1 MKRTTLAALAAGLFF
16 FAPIAQADWSPAKR
30 LTWDAGGSWGP
41 VIAVDSFDNLHVV
54 WYDDTPGNSEIYYK
68 KSTDEGKTWTASR
81 RLTWTSGESV
91 SPDLALD
98 SADSLHL
105 VWEDGTPGNY
115 EIYYMRSTDYGVNWT
130 SAQRLTWTSGESG
143 GAAIAVDSSGKL
155 HVAWHDDTPG
165 NFEIYYKKSNDGGAT
180 WGASQRLART
190 PDESVAPD
198 IIFQSPGNI
207 HVVWEDYTPG
217 NNEIYYR
224 KSSDLGATWGKTQR
238 LTWTS
243 GGSLVPLIALDP
255 SDNLHLIWQ
264 DMTPGESEIYYKK
277 STNQGKTWTASK
289 RITWASGSTL
299 PSGLAADSFGN
310 LHVVWAFGSLIPY
323 EVYYKKSTDGGATW
337 TTSQR
342 LTWTSGDS
350 FDATIAADSSGYLH
364 VVWHDYTPGRPEIYY
379 KKGK

>member
-1 MKRTTLAALAAGLFF
+1 MKRSELMIWTAGLFL
-16 FAPIAQADWSPAKR
+16 FAQAAQADWSAAKR
-30 LTWDAGGSWGP
+30 LTWNAGGSWSP

-54 WYDDTPGNSEIYYK
+54 WYDEAAGNSEIYYK
-68 KSTDEGKTWTASR
+68 KSTDGGATWTTSR
-81 RLTWTSGESV
+81 RLTWNSGLSL
-91 SPDLALD
+91 SPNLALD

-115 EIYYMRSTDYGVNWT
+115 EIYYMRSTDYGANWT
-130 SAQRLTWTSGESG
+130 TARRLTWTSGESG

-155 HVAWHDDTPG
+155 HVAWYDDTPG

-180 WGASQRLART
+180 WGASQRIAWT

-217 NNEIYYR
+217 NNEIYYK
-224 KSSDLGATWGKTQR
+224 KSSDLGTTWGKSQR

-243 GGSLVPLIALDP
+243 GGSYVPLIALDP

-264 DMTPGESEIYYKK
+264 DSTPGTSEVYYQK
-277 STNQGKTWTASK
+277 STNQGKTWTASQ
-289 RITWASGSTL
+289 RITWTSGASAATGIALDS
-299 PSGLAADSFGN
+299 SGH
-310 LHVVWAFGSLIPY
+310 LHVVWWDSTSGGFEI
-323 EVYYKKSTDGGATW
+323 YYKRTTDGGKTW
-337 TTSQR
+337 STGER
-342 LTWTSGDS
+342 LSYTSGDS
-350 FDATIAADSSGYLH
+350 WDPTIAADSSGYLH
-364 VVWHDYTPGRPEIYY
+364 VVWHDYTPGTAEIYY